1 MPHAFLC
8 HTLLLLS
15 EQTDS
20 VWLLNTKLLIGS
32 TGNDYDYA
40 CVKSFFATLK
50 RARVHDAVTTREL
63 RSGQTSSNI
72 LRGSITENIV
82 TFT

>member
-1 MPHAFLC
+1 
-8 HTLLLLS
+8 
-15 EQTDS
+15 
-20 VWLLNTKLLIGS
+20 
-32 TGNDYDYA
+32 
-40 CVKSFFATLK
+40 
-50 RARVHDAVTTREL
+50 VHDAVTTREL